1 MVGMSNDQHFEHTPD
16 LSEIRLHW
24 GLAVDVHRRAERLA
38 QFDRAI
44 AQAIRPPLLDR
55 EGLAAAS
62 DAAEA
67 ERTGEGYAN
76 ADTIAHEAVDA
87 YLVVAARKA
96 ANPDA

>member
-1 MVGMSNDQHFEHTPD
+1 MIGMSNEHRAGHTPE
-16 LSEIRLHW
+16 LSEIRRHW
-24 GLAVDVHRRAERLA
+24 GLAVDAHRRAERLA

-44 AQAIRPPLLDR
+44 AQAIRPPMLDR

-62 DAAEA
+62 ASAEA
-67 ERTGEGYAN
+67 ERTGDGYAN

-96 ANPDA
+96 ADPDA